1 MTPEQ
6 RLMRS
11 LPALRALVDSLATRS
26 ASEAREL
33 LQLDF
38 LIRKYP
44 AAARMSLQRRQ
55 RGRPDLPAPPGWSP
69 ASDTGGVPLWRW
81 AGPGNVC
88 VATTDTDQLR
98 FLQVAL
104 ARFDE
109 LTAEELHAYLHDSPD
124 AAWDRFP
131 RHDS

>member
-26 ASEAREL
+26 PSEAREL
-33 LQLDF
+33 LHLDF
-38 LIRKYP
+38 LIRNYP

-55 RGRPDLPAPPGWSP
+55 RVEPELPAPPRWSP
-69 ASDTGGVPLWRW
+69 VPDTGGLPLWRW
-81 AGPGNVC
+81 AGGQVC
-88 VATTDTDQLR
+88 VATADLDQLR
-98 FLQVAL
+98 FLELAL

-109 LTAEELHAYLHDSPD
+109 MTADELHACLHGTRPD
-124 AAWDRFP
+124 AQGP
-131 RHDS
+131 RLD

>member
-26 ASEAREL
+26 PSEAREL
-33 LQLDF
+33 LHLDF
-38 LIRKYP
+38 LVRKYP

-55 RGRPDLPAPPGWSP
+55 RTHPELPAPPGWSSV
-69 ASDTGGVPLWRW
+69 SDTGGLPLWRW
-81 AGPGNVC
+81 AGGPVC
-88 VATTDTDQLR
+88 VATTDPDQLR
-98 FLQVAL
+98 FLEVAL

-109 LTAEELHAYLHDSPD
+109 MTAEELHAYLHGAPD
-124 AAWDRFP
+124 PARRRVRRGDA
-131 RHDS
+131 